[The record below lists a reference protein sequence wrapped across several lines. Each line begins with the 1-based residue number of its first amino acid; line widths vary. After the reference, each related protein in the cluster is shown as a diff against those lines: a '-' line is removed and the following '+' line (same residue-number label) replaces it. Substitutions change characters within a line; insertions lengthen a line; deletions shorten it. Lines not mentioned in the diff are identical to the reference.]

1 MKTIEYNMKH
11 CNIYVALYILVFIS
25 GCSCDP
31 TYCGELSPVGKN
43 WIESMEQFGDT
54 VTYRAASGESYT
66 FYLYEK
72 KFNTPRNLNC
82 DDKPFSC
89 WCESQCS
96 KYGNLYY
103 RTDSL
108 ITDYYSLTYHYNEQ
122 EGSIGPVYSISAGV
136 FDISRSYY
144 HDKSYYYPTDSFLTS
159 ITFNNHTYSNVFAL
173 TSDTI
178 LYPNQIVW
186 KTYYSHTHGIIAFWL
201 RPSQE
206 IFVRDL

>member
-1 MKTIEYNMKH
+1 MKNYYN
-11 CNIYVALYILVFIS
+11 YIVLFFLVIGS
-25 GCSCDP
+25 GCGCDP

-54 VTYRAASGESYT
+54 VTYSTASGASYT
-66 FYLYEK
+66 FHLNEK

-82 DDKPFSC
+82 DDKVFSC

-103 RTDSL
+103 QTDSL
-108 ITDYYSLTYHYNEQ
+108 IDEYYGLSYSYHEQ
-122 EGSIGPVYSISAGV
+122 EGSKGSPFHISARVIDFWG
-136 FDISRSYY
+136 SYY

-159 ITFNNHTYSNVFAL
+159 VILDNQTYYNVIAL
-173 TSDTI
+173 TNDTI
-178 LYPNQIVW
+178 TYPDKIVW
-186 KTYYSHTHGIIAFWL
+186 KTYYSHTHGIIAFFL

-206 IFVRDL
+206 LFIRDL